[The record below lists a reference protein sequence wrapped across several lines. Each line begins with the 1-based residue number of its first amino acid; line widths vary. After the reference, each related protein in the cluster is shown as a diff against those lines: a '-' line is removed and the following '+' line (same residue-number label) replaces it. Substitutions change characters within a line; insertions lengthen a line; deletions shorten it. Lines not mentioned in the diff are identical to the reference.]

1 MMWTCPHCRCER
13 VRWNPRL
20 YTEAELRQLRGP
32 SLPERGRAI
41 VRTHRGW
48 AMDHRVRCPDCR
60 RSFFPGDALMAGLSV
75 ESAAASQRRS
85 GPGDRSALPG

>member
-1 MMWTCPHCRCER
+1 MLWTCPHCRSER

-20 YTEAELRQLRGP
+20 YSEAELRHLRGL

-41 VRTHRGW
+41 VRTTRGW
-48 AMDHRVRCPDCR
+48 AMDHRVSCPDCR

-75 ESAAASQRRS
+75 ESRTAGAGRS
-85 GPGDRSALPG
+85 PEGRSALPG